1 MSEFQEFLYTQLKDE
16 ALRKAYEVVKIELE
30 KELDLE
36 LDLRSKISTANRLI
50 LVD

>member
-30 KELDLE
+30 KELDL
-36 LDLRSKISTANRLI
+36 RSKISTANRLI